1 MIANAQMKRLIEEA
15 KNQETNTQQ
24 IDRVQKLMWP
34 EFAEANGC
42 VFIADQYA
50 LGHSNQEAFEDETTF
65 EAFVN
70 HVHLNGDELD
80 ENLQPL
86 DILTLALTM
95 GEKWQSKLQK
105 DFPNEKFL
113 IILGFD
119 EGEAILR
126 FHKVRQ
132 SQSAWIN
139 IEGIEKYE
147 EAILVLE
154 VG

>member
-1 MIANAQMKRLIEEA
+1 MIANAQMKRLMKEVET
-15 KNQETNTQQ
+15 QETTARQ
-24 IDRVQKLMWP
+24 IDHVQKLMWP
-34 EFAEANGC
+34 EFVEANGC

-50 LGHSNQEAFEDETTF
+50 LSHSNQEAFEDEIAF

-70 HVHLNGDELD
+70 HVHLSGDELD
-80 ENLQPL
+80 ETLQPL
-86 DILTLALTM
+86 DILKMALTM

-105 DFPNEKFL
+105 DFPSERFL

-119 EGEAILR
+119 EGEATLR
-126 FHKVRQ
+126 FHKVRPFQ
-132 SQSAWIN
+132 AAWID